1 MLTRD
6 REEEHKMRKVWFLIT
21 VLVVLSM
28 LASACA
34 APTPTATPVPSPM
47 PSPAATTKSSRL
59 PDADEVKALLVQLVD
74 VEKRAPGIVVG
85 MIADDPQERW
95 VVGYGR
101 LSATDERVPDGDT
114 VFEIGSVT
122 KVFTGILL
130 AQAVVNGEVKL
141 DDPIS
146 MYLPEGVVA
155 PEYEGR
161 SITLLDLATHT
172 SGLPREAGNLSAY
185 SNYTLDQMYAYLSGY
200 RLTRAS
206 GSTFEY
212 SNYGF
217 GLLGNLLVRRA
228 GQADYEALL
237 LDRITGPLGM
247 DSTRIVLTPEMSSRL
262 AAPHMSYSVA
272 TISLNMPTLAG
283 CGAIRSTANDMLTF
297 LAANMGLTDTELQPA
312 IQLANTPQRPW
323 PGSGYIGL
331 GVGVPE
337 TGQGM
342 HCHTGGTLGYSSY
355 LAWDPQRKI
364 GVVVLANAAVS
375 IDDIAFLLMTESAKL
390 VDTILQVDPQVL
402 AEYAGRYQFPDGSV
416 VTIGVDGTR
425 IFIQGPNQLDLPGQP
440 PLEIELSARSNN
452 QFHPFLFEAE
462 ITFYKNDSG
471 EVDRLVRLQ
480 GGVITEAKKV
490 P

>member
-1 MLTRD
+1 MKQQPSLLL
-6 REEEHKMRKVWFLIT
+6 HLLI
-21 VLVVLSM
+21 L
-28 LASACA
+28 LALSACGMT
-34 APTPTATPVPSPM
+34 APAPSAM
-47 PSPAATTKSSRL
+47 PSPAASSQTSRL
-59 PDADEVKALLVQLVD
+59 PDPGVVKELLVRLVD
-74 VEKRAPGIVVG
+74 EDRQAPGIVVG

-122 KVFTGILL
+122 KVFTGTLL
-130 AQAVVNGEVKL
+130 AQAVVNGEVQL

-146 MYLPEGVVA
+146 DYLPKRVAA

-161 SITLLDLATHT
+161 AITLLDLATHT
-172 SGLPREAGNLSAY
+172 SGLPRDPIGASSTIG
-185 SNYTLDQMYAYLSGY
+185 QMYAYLSGY
-200 RLTRAS
+200 RLTRAP

-217 GLLGNLLVRRA
+217 GLLGNLLARRS

-237 LDRITGPLGM
+237 VDRITGPLGM
-247 DSTRIVLTPEMSSRL
+247 DSTRIELTPDMSSRL
-262 AAPHMSYSVA
+262 APPHLAYSIGSVSWDAPA
-272 TISLNMPTLAG
+272 FAG
-283 CGAIRSTANDMLTF
+283 AGMIRSTANDMLTF

-312 IQLANTPQRPW
+312 LQLANTPQRPW

-331 GVGVPE
+331 GWGVPE

-342 HCHTGGTLGYSSY
+342 HSHFGSTAGYYSFLG
-355 LAWDPQRKI
+355 WDPQRKI
-364 GVVVLANAAVS
+364 GLVVLTNAKMP
-375 IDDIAFLLMTESAKL
+375 IEDIAFLLMTESAKL

-402 AEYAGRYQFPDGSV
+402 TEYAGRYQFLDGSV

-471 EVDRLVRLQ
+471 EVDRMVRLQ
-480 GGVITEAKKV
+480 NGVTTEAKKV